1 MSQRIGVIVF
11 MIAAILPG
19 CGRVAKPVTGGTAG
33 VLHAGVAMLSDIQ
46 VTVHQVE
53 GSSSKPIGFGVVGVD
68 GSFQLAL
75 NEAKGPLT
83 LAPGEYRCTLESVG
97 APVVIL
103 KEYTQP
109 DTTPLKITWST
120 GDCKLDL
127 DIPPLKPSK

>member
-1 MSQRIGVIVF
+1 
-11 MIAAILPG
+11 MILALLPG
-19 CGRVAKPVTGGTAG
+19 CEGVKPVTGGTDG
-33 VLHAGVAMLSDIQ
+33 VLHVGSVMLSDIQ

-53 GSSSKPIGFGVVGVD
+53 GNSSKPIGFGVAGVD

-103 KEYTQP
+103 TEYTKP
-109 DTTPLKITWST
+109 DTTPLKITWSAS
-120 GDCKLDL
+120 DRKLDL
-127 DIPPLKPSK
+127 DIPPSKLSK